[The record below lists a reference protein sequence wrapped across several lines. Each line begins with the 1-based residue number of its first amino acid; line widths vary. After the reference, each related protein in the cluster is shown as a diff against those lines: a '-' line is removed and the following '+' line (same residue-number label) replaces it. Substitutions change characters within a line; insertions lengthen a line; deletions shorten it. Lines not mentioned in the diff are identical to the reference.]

1 MDIACFETLMK
12 TKDWK
17 KSSSGVV
24 PDKHSSI
31 ILNTSFR
38 KDTRTIFIE
47 SKEVEDL
54 LVEDFESWYGEKT
67 KGFIH

>member
-1 MDIACFETLMK
+1 MDAACFETLMK
-12 TKDWK
+12 TKDWN

-24 PDKHSSI
+24 PDKGSSI
-31 ILNTSFR
+31 ILNNSFR

-54 LVEDFESWYGEKT
+54 LVEHFESWYGEKT
-67 KGFIH
+67 KGFIY